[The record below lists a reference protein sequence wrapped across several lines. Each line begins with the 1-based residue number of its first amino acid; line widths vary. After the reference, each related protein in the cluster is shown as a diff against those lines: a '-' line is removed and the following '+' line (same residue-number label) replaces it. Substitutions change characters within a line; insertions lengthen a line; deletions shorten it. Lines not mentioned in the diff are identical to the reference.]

1 MTECIQNDAMSKKVD
16 PMVRLTPKLVKK
28 VDAHAK
34 YLRMTTGMAVS
45 RTSAVR
51 ALLTEALEKKPKNGR

>member
-1 MTECIQNDAMSKKVD
+1 MSTKTDKQEV
-16 PMVRLTPKLVKK
+16 MVRLSPKLVKQ

-34 YLRMTTGMAVS
+34 YLRATTGMAVS

-51 ALLTEALEKKPKNGR
+51 ALLTEILEKRPKK